1 MDAEFLSPLWVC
13 TRDLSPRRHE
23 STVELQVYPE
33 DIPLLAKPGTHV
45 PAGSLCTDFTPQS
58 TTLCILLLSMDQNPA
73 PGRSHMAAVACL
85 RGKCWPHS
93 AQLPPV
99 PRCSLALMLGVLHLS
114 RVPNGGGWR
123 DWLQQ
128 ALVKALCFF
137 CRTDLIA
144 AVGWIWLR
152 TRLGGNSLIFK
163 INYPAANV
171 Q

>member
-1 MDAEFLSPLWVC
+1 MDAEFLSPLRVC
-13 TRDLSPRRHE
+13 TWDLSPRRHE
-23 STVELQVYPE
+23 TTVELQGYPE
-33 DIPLLAKPGTHV
+33 DIPLLAKPGTHI
-45 PAGSLCTDFTPQS
+45 PAGSLCADFTPPS
-58 TTLCILLLSMDQNPA
+58 MTLCILLLSMDQNPA
-73 PGRSHMAAVACL
+73 LGSSHTAAT

-93 AQLPPV
+93 AQLLPV
-99 PRCSLALMLGVLHLS
+99 PRCSLALMLEVLHLS

-137 CRTDLIA
+137 CCTDLIA
-144 AVGWIWLR
+144 AVSWIWLR